1 MMKILIVAATQPE
14 ILTTIKHVLDVNKNS
29 EEELKNIEVSF
40 ILTGVGM
47 VNTAFTLGKLFG
59 HKFDVV
65 INAGVAGSYVNH
77 KIGTVVN
84 VTTDCFSE
92 LGADDG
98 DDFISLLEMGLGE
111 SGVEVADPF
120 KNTLIENL
128 EVVSGNTVNTVNGN
142 EIKIEQIKAYLSPH
156 VETMEGAAFIQCANA
171 LKWKSIQLRA
181 ISNQVEKRN
190 KDNWNMPLAIKNLNE
205 FLIEF
210 LKNLNAENTT
220 IN

>member
-1 MMKILIVAATQPE
+1 MKKILIVGATQPE
-14 ILTTIKHVLDVNKNS
+14 ISPTIKYVLDVSKS
-29 EEELKNIEVSF
+29 EEEDLENLEVSF

-47 VNTAFTLGKLFG
+47 VNTAFTMGKLFG

-92 LGADDG
+92 LGAEDG
-98 DDFISLLEMGLGE
+98 DDFISILEMGLGDQN
-111 SGVEVADPF
+111 VEVSDLF
-120 KNTLIENL
+120 KNTLTDKL
-128 EVVSGNTVNTVNGN
+128 EIVSGITVNTVNGN
-142 EIKIEQIKAYLSPH
+142 EKKIEQIKAYISPH

-171 LKWKSIQLRA
+171 LKWKAIQLRA

-190 KDNWNMPLAIKNLNE
+190 KANWNMPLAIKNLNE
-205 FLIEF
+205 FLIAF
-210 LKNLNAENTT
+210 LKDLNKSSN
-220 IN
+220 

>member
-1 MMKILIVAATQPE
+1 MMKILIVAATQTE
-14 ILTTIKHVLDVNKNS
+14 ISTTIKYVLDVSKSDKEDLEN
-29 EEELKNIEVSF
+29 LEVSF

-47 VNTAFTLGKLFG
+47 VNTAFTMGKLFG

-98 DDFISLLEMGLGE
+98 DEFISLLEMGLGE
-111 SGVEVADPF
+111 PGVEIAVPF
-120 KNTLIENL
+120 KNSMTEKL
-128 EVVSGNTVNTVNGN
+128 EVVSGNTVNTINGN
-142 EIKIEQIKAYLSPH
+142 ERKIEQIKAYLSPH
-156 VETMEGAAFIQCANA
+156 VETMEGAAFIQCANT
-171 LKWKSIQLRA
+171 LKWKAIQLRA

-190 KDNWNMPLAIKNLNE
+190 RDNWNMPLAIKSLNE
-205 FLIEF
+205 FLIEL
-210 LKNLNAENTT
+210 LKKLNSENQS
-220 IN
+220 